1 MAPHSGV
8 LGSSPTVRSS
18 TSQPQRGGSKGNV
31 VPFTRRTGF
40 GAPEK
45 SDGSRPEGSRP
56 EGSSVPARQRYS
68 FDDRMCSRSPG
79 GSLSSRS
86 LPALRR
92 PELVVPQTVQRGFAS
107 PPTSARPP
115 ASPQQPRRASAGG
128 VPAASGTA
136 AATPASSA
144 GLLTRQFSSDTV
156 HAPGASDLQVIIFRA
171 LLRLSKHLCFTG
183 VVCVEPS
190 VDPCWRADLTPC
202 FEPDGRHHLL
212 RLSGNAAV
220 TCCATVHVVS
230 EPICGLLTAH
240 YLVGAL
246 VNMKPSRHPVA
257 PTCAARL
264 QPLPALLDVLQA
276 HISPYCC
283 RESWRSAW
291 SSQQRRRMRVPVLS
305 PTAQRAASLLQP
317 NSPR

>member
-92 PELVVPQTVQRGFAS
+92 PELVVPQTVQRGFAP

-128 VPAASGTA
+128 VPAAIGSA
-136 AATPASSA
+136 AVGPASSAA

-156 HAPGASDLQVIIFRA
+156 YAPGSSDLQVIILRVSLK
-171 LLRLSKHLCFTG
+171 LLKQHRLSG
-183 VVCVEPS
+183 VVCVLPF
-190 VDPCWRADLTPC
+190 VDPPRA
-202 FEPDGRHHLL
+202 G
-212 RLSGNAAV
+212 
-220 TCCATVHVVS
+220 
-230 EPICGLLTAH
+230 
-240 YLVGAL
+240 
-246 VNMKPSRHPVA
+246 
-257 PTCAARL
+257 
-264 QPLPALLDVLQA
+264 
-276 HISPYCC
+276 
-283 RESWRSAW
+283 
-291 SSQQRRRMRVPVLS
+291 
-305 PTAQRAASLLQP
+305 
-317 NSPR
+317 

>member
-68 FDDRMCSRSPG
+68 FDDRMYNRSPG

-92 PELVVPQTVQRGFAS
+92 PELVVPQTVQRGFAP

-115 ASPQQPRRASAGG
+115 ASPPQPRRASAGG
-128 VPAASGTA
+128 VPAASSTA
-136 AATPASSA
+136 TVAPASSA

-156 HAPGASDLQVIIFRA
+156 HAPGPSDLQVIIFRHC
-171 LLRLSKHLCFTG
+171 S
-183 VVCVEPS
+183 
-190 VDPCWRADLTPC
+190 
-202 FEPDGRHHLL
+202 
-212 RLSGNAAV
+212 
-220 TCCATVHVVS
+220 
-230 EPICGLLTAH
+230 
-240 YLVGAL
+240 
-246 VNMKPSRHPVA
+246 
-257 PTCAARL
+257 
-264 QPLPALLDVLQA
+264 
-276 HISPYCC
+276 YC
-283 RESWRSAW
+283 
-291 SSQQRRRMRVPVLS
+291 
-305 PTAQRAASLLQP
+305 
-317 NSPR
+317 

>member
-92 PELVVPQTVQRGFAS
+92 PELVVPQTVQRGFA
-107 PPTSARPP
+107 PPSTSARPP
-115 ASPQQPRRASAGG
+115 ASSQQPRRASAGG
-128 VPAASGTA
+128 VPAPSGTA
-136 AATPASSA
+136 AVAPASSA

-156 HAPGASDLQVIIFRA
+156 HAPGPSDLQVISFSV
-171 LLRLSKHLCFTG
+171 LLRLLKQQRPLG
-183 VVCVEPS
+183 VVCTLLF
-190 VDPCWRADLTPC
+190 VDPPRGLTS
-202 FEPDGRHHLL
+202 RHALN
-212 RLSGNAAV
+212 RTDDISFPRVSGNAAA
-220 TCCATVHVVS
+220 TCCASVPIVS
-230 EPICGLLTAH
+230 EPVCGLLQAH
-240 YLVGAL
+240 QPQGAP
-246 VNMKPSRHPVA
+246 VSMKPSRHPVA
-257 PTCAARL
+257 PTCAAHL
-264 QPLPALLDVLQA
+264 QPLPALRHVLQA
-276 HISPYCC
+276 RISSYCC

-291 SSQQRRRMRVPVLS
+291 SSQQQRRMRVLVLS
-305 PTAQRAASLLQP
+305 PTA
-317 NSPR
+317 